1 MTGHRDRPLALGL
14 FAVLFSVYLLTFSGI
29 YHSSDE
35 ISMLAVTDSLARRGA
50 WDIELL
56 RWMGEQQGSFGPD
69 GHLYSRKGIGTTLAA
84 LPYYWPALLSRL
96 LPNVQTAMLTN
107 GAITALTG
115 VLIFLLLRR
124 LRYGQ
129 GVSLLAALAFG
140 LGTMAWP
147 YARYLFSESLAGL
160 GLLLS
165 FYFLVRLR
173 DEQDLSS
180 ALWAGAG
187 LGIALLAR
195 LNNAIAAPCLGL
207 LLLVYLYRQ
216 HSRDWRKWIGPVVLF
231 GLPVLVSLAI
241 TGWYNWLRFGSPLT
255 TGYLPQEDFSAPFF
269 EGLYGLTFS
278 PGKGIFWYNPILLVG
293 LVAWPALFRRH
304 RAEAT
309 LVATIGLANLA
320 FYAPWYLWWA
330 GHAWGP
336 RFLVTILPFAA
347 LSLAPALEAAGRRR
361 ASALI
366 LGALAIIS
374 IAVQVLGVAVNF
386 NLYLEEIHAEL
397 GLYHRA
403 TLFDPA
409 YSPLLQQITYLRP
422 ENLDLAW
429 ARGGGIDWVALLVG
443 LGLVGVSG
451 LALWGAWRRRL
462 SSLLGGGL
470 LVVLVG
476 GALLSMLR
484 YARSGDVAQS
494 AHALASMEEP
504 GEAVALTEPE
514 LTETFQDAYDGN
526 LWVWGVPSRHEVAV
540 GHSATWSAGR
550 GDADAAAA
558 RFQVGTVRLD
568 LFAMP
573 GQPFDPARL
582 PLALLEETARLG
594 DRIELLAAESDDGL
608 VVPPGGTLSIA
619 LYWRALAPMDT
630 SYTVFVQVIDEAGGK
645 AGQADRIPCNGG
657 CPTTTWRAGDLIGER
672 YDLAIGTDTPP
683 GQYRIIS
690 GMYDLATGE
699 NLPWLNAQ
707 GDGAGNFLVL
717 GTVEV
722 Q

>member
-1 MTGHRDRPLALGL
+1 MTSRRDHRLALGL
-14 FAVLFSVYLLTFSGI
+14 FAALFSVYLLTFSGV

-35 ISMLAVTDSLARRGA
+35 MSMLAVTDSLARRGA
-50 WDIELL
+50 WDIEML

-84 LPYYWPALLSRL
+84 LPYYWLALRSRL
-96 LPNVQTAMLTN
+96 IPNVQTAMLTN

-115 VLIFLLLRR
+115 VLVYLLLRR
-124 LRYGQ
+124 LRYSYGIA
-129 GVSLLAALAFG
+129 LLSALAFG

-173 DEQDLSS
+173 DEQDLPS

-187 LGIALLAR
+187 LGIAMLAR
-195 LNNAIAAPCLGL
+195 LNNALAAPFLGL

-216 HSRDWRKWIGPVVLF
+216 HGRDWRKWIGPVVLF
-231 GLPVLVSLAI
+231 GLPVVASLAI

-255 TGYLPQEDFSAPFF
+255 TGYLAQEEFATPFF

-278 PGKGIFWYNPILLVG
+278 PGKGIFWYNPILF
-293 LVAWPALFRRH
+293 VALISWPTLFRRH
-304 RAEAT
+304 RAEA
-309 LVATIGLANLA
+309 LLIAAIVLANLA

-361 ASALI
+361 VLALI

-374 IAVQVLGVAVNF
+374 TAVQVLGVAVDF

-409 YSPLLQQITYLRP
+409 YSPLLRQIAYLRP

-429 ARGGGIDWVALLVG
+429 ARDGAVEWVALLAG
-443 LGLVGVSG
+443 LGLVVVSG
-451 LALWGAWRRRL
+451 LALWGAWHRRL
-462 SSLLGGGL
+462 SSVMAAGL
-470 LVVLVG
+470 LVLLAG

-484 YARSGDVAQS
+484 YARDGDVAQA
-494 AHALASMEEP
+494 AHALTSMEEP

-514 LTETFQDAYDGN
+514 LTEAFQDAYDGR
-526 LWVWGVPSRHEVAV
+526 LWVWGVPSRHELTGEHNAIW
-540 GHSATWSAGR
+540 AAGR
-550 GDADAAAA
+550 GDPDAAAA
-558 RFQVGTVRLD
+558 RFQMGATRLD
-568 LFAMP
+568 HFPEP
-573 GQPFDPARL
+573 GQAFDPARL
-582 PLALLEETARLG
+582 PLSVREESTRLG
-594 DRIELLAAESDDGL
+594 EEIELLAVETGDTEIRAGE
-608 VVPPGGTLSIA
+608 TLPVTLI
-619 LYWRALAPMDT
+619 WRALAPMDI
-630 SYTVFVQVIDEAGGK
+630 SYTVFVQVIDEAGTK
-645 AGQADRIPCNGG
+645 AGQVDRIPCNGG
-657 CPTTTWRAGDLIGER
+657 CPTTTWRAGDLVGER
-672 YDLAIGTDTPP
+672 YDLDIGLDTPP
-683 GQYRIIS
+683 GRYRMIT
-690 GMYDLATGE
+690 GMYDLVTGE
-699 NLPWLNAQ
+699 NLPWLDAQ
-707 GDGAGNFLVL
+707 GGSMGNHLVL
-717 GTVEV
+717 GTIDV